1 MLTLVSSPRF
11 ADHLTPPGHPE
22 SPERADVLARVA
34 TRFAAQGG
42 TVVEPRSATDA
53 DLLRVHTPAHVAAM
67 VATRGRA
74 VMLDED
80 TFTSPQSEEV
90 ARLAAGAV
98 LTAVDRVLDGAPG
111 TRALALVRPPGH
123 HAESDKPMGFCLYNS
138 VAVGAAHARAR
149 GLTRVAIVD
158 YDVHHGNGT
167 QQIFYEDPS
176 VLFISS
182 HQHPFWPGSGAAD
195 ERGRGAGLGA
205 TLNLPLPLGSTDED
219 VLGRYEREAFPALE
233 RFRPELLLVSAGF
246 DAHERDPLAGCRM
259 TTAGL
264 ATLTARLVDGA
275 TRWCD
280 GRVVL
285 ATEGGYDL
293 AALEACL
300 TAVIDVAGAP
310 R

>member
-34 TRFAAQGG
+34 ARFAAQGG
-42 TVVEPRSATDA
+42 TVAEPRSATDA

-98 LTAVDRVLDGAPG
+98 LTAVDRVLEGASG
-111 TRALALVRPPGH
+111 ARALALVRPPGH

-167 QQIFYEDPS
+167 QAIFYEDPS

-182 HQHPFWPGSGAAD
+182 HQYPFWPGSGAAD
-195 ERGRGAGLGA
+195 ERGRGAGIGA
-205 TLNLPLPLGSTDED
+205 TLNLPLPLGATDED

-259 TTAGL
+259 TTEGL

-293 AALEACL
+293 ASLEACL